1 MSEYNKEKFYWLKL
15 KRDFFKRHD
24 IQIVENM
31 PNGKD
36 YILFYLKLLC
46 ESVDH
51 NGCLRF
57 NDEIPYNEAMLS
69 TITNTNIDI
78 VRSAIS
84 VFASLKMIEVYDDGT
99 YYMKEVEKMIGCQSI
114 SAEKKQIQRQ
124 LKKEIGGQMSTL
136 CPPEIEIEIEIEKEK
151 EIEKKEEKKNN
162 IKRKDEKKKERKSRE
177 FIKPTVEEVRAYC
190 EERKNGID
198 AEAFVDFYTSKG
210 WMVGKNPMKDWQAA
224 VRNWEAQRK
233 KQQRATSNNT
243 ITKPNAHYVSQSDL
257 DYYKSRF
264 DILKYE

>member
-136 CPPEIEIEIEIEKEK
+136 CPPEIEIEKEK

-162 IKRKDEKKKERKSRE
+162 IKRKDEKKKERKSRV
-177 FIKPTVEEVRAYC
+177 FVKPTVEEVRAYC
-190 EERKNGID
+190 EERNNGID
-198 AEAFVDFYTSKG
+198 AEAFVDFYISKG

-224 VRNWEAQRK
+224 VRTWEQKRK
-233 KQQRATSNNT
+233 KDEQQSKANSRKPT
-243 ITKPNAHYVSQSDL
+243 INQEVSQTDL
-257 DYYKSRF
+257 DYYNSRF
-264 DILKYE
+264 NFDNYK